1 MLGQQGERWAHIPR
15 APKQSR
21 GCWVESVAYLQGK
34 LMKGDSS
41 WDRELP
47 ALGFSL
53 FPDIPIWQMR

>member
-1 MLGQQGERWAHIPR
+1 M
-15 APKQSR
+15 
-21 GCWVESVAYLQGK
+21 ESVAYLQGK